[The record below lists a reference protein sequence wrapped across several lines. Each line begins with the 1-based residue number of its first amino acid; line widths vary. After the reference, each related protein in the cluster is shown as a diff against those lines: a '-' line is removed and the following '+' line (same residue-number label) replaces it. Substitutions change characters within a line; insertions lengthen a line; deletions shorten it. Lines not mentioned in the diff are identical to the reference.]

1 MTSPRIKQQR
11 AEYYARALA
20 DAALAED
27 RLNQDMVQLRHAVKF
42 SPEVLAILGIMYE
55 KGDLDLLPEITR
67 EYNEILDA
75 EESTVLVTAT
85 TAVEMDDDLRER
97 VRARMEEKLGKKVYL
112 VERIDPSIIGGIV
125 IEAQG
130 DRQDASVRAQLA
142 NVHKTLSSVY
152 LGSDGE

>member
-1 MTSPRIKQQR
+1 MTSQRTKQQR

-42 SPEVLAILGIMYE
+42 SPEVLTTLGVMYQ
-55 KGDLDLLPEITR
+55 KGDLDLLATMTK

-97 VRARMEEKLGKKVYL
+97 VRRRMEEQLGKKVYL
-112 VERIDPSIIGGIV
+112 VERVDPSIIGGIV
-125 IEAQG
+125 IETQD

-142 NVHKTLSSVY
+142 NIRKTLSSVY